1 MDVLSEFFERTS
13 LQGRLF
19 FAGHVDG
26 TLVLD
31 KPPGMAFIHLVER
44 GGIDMVQPGSPKVSI
59 TEPSVLFCPSSCRY
73 QLRASGLEGADLVCA
88 SFQFGRG
95 TAQPLPLGLEET
107 LVFPLGAFDH
117 ALPVVSALVGEFRD
131 QAPGRA
137 KALNLL
143 FEYLFVLLVRKAVQ
157 DGRIAGG
164 LLYALQDARLGAVLS
179 RLHSEPE
186 ADWSVERMAGLAAMS
201 RSKFSAW
208 FSRILGVSPMSYLS
222 GWRMKV
228 AQDLLRDGV
237 PIKVVADAVG
247 YSSQASFSRTFASL
261 VGCPPAEWLRGS
273 AREAPAVTARI
284 CPAED

>member
-1 MDVLSEFFERTS
+1 MDVLSEFFERTN

-19 FAGHVDG
+19 FAGRVDG
-26 TLVLD
+26 ALMLD

-44 GGIDMVQPGSPKVSI
+44 GGLDLIQPGMPKVSI
-59 TEPSVLFCPSSCRY
+59 SQPSVLFCPSSCRY
-73 QLRASGLEGADLVCA
+73 QLRSSSTEGAELICA
-88 SFQFGRG
+88 SFQFGKG

-107 LVFPLGAFDH
+107 LVFPLDALGH
-117 ALPVVSALVGEFRD
+117 ALPVIRALVEEFQD

-143 FEYLFVLLVRKAVQ
+143 FEYLFVLLVRRAVQ

-164 LLYALQDARLGAVLS
+164 LFYALQDPRLGAVLS
-179 RLHSEPE
+179 RLHGEPE

-208 FSRILGVSPMSYLS
+208 FSRVLGVSPMGYLS

-261 VGCPPAEWLRGS
+261 VGCPPAEWLRQD
-273 AREAPAVTARI
+273 AREAPTVKARLTA
-284 CPAED
+284 ADD